1 MIGSG
6 IAGSTLGLCL
16 AQGKGER
23 ENDKLLKPPR
33 VLVVEHK
40 THPRF
45 VIGEST
51 IVITTFNFNYLGKTY
66 GIPELD
72 GLR

>member
-1 MIGSG
+1 M
-6 IAGSTLGLCL
+6 
-16 AQGKGER
+16 
-23 ENDKLLKPPR
+23 
-33 VLVVEHK
+33 EHK

-66 GIPELD
+66 KIPELD
-72 GLR
+72 GLRYSNFFPYYFILFKLILILIIVPIGV